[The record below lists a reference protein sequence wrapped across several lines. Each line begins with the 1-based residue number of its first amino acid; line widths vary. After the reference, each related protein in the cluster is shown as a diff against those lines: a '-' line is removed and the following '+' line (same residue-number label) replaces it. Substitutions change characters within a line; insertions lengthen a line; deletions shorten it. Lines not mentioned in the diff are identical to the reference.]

1 MKKRI
6 ISLVITC
13 ALFLSFATPAFATC
27 DHISSENT
35 PAGIEYTVFY
45 EMDEEENII
54 EYIHFPDVDVTRTV
68 HPDNTM
74 TVDVFRAGTQ
84 ETTTINSDYALFK
97 NAYLASLT
105 PMPLKSDIT
114 GSQFIHQYIGS
125 AGKVTYYMEDIRK
138 YSTASG
144 FAAGL
149 LTIFGNNLGAGM
161 AAIAGTIFND
171 MYDGKYEK
179 VVLSSNTYAVLF
191 ASDRSYFIHCYHQW
205 ADFYKEGETR
215 PAKTEWDYYQAI
227 GG

>member
-1 MKKRI
+1 MKRS

-35 PAGIEYTVFY
+35 PVGIEYTVFY

-74 TVDVFRAGTQ
+74 TVDVLGKDTK
-84 ETTTINSDYALFK
+84 ETTTINSNYALFK
-97 NAYLASLT
+97 NAYLASLN
-105 PMPLKSDIT
+105 PMPLNSDIT

-125 AGKVTYYMEDIRK
+125 AGKETFYMRDVEK
-138 YSTASG
+138 YSTASA
-144 FAAGL
+144 FAAAVS
-149 LTIFGNNLGAGM
+149 TIAGWNLGAGIAGI
-161 AAIAGTIFND
+161 AAIIFD
-171 MYDGKYEK
+171 KMHDGNYEK
-179 VVLSSNTYAVLF
+179 VVLSSNTYEVLF